1 MYINKRGKGKAVV
14 LIHGWGFSGKIWEDL
29 LEGMKNKYKFFIIDL
44 PGMGDSSI
52 IKPYKIDNLIKE
64 IHKQIP
70 NKVTMIGWSLG
81 AQIAMKYSLKYP
93 RNINHL
99 ICISSTPCFIKKPG
113 WDYGLDKIFF
123 IKFKKELSS
132 NWQKALKNFFLL
144 QLIRNKK
151 YKNILMRFEKYF
163 IKIKPP
169 TKEGLEKALNL
180 LEDISEVP
188 STVKK
193 EDNKSDIITILIKI
207 RHILESSINNW
218 VENGY
223 TIQDIFIVFQT
234 IKDLIDNIPNQIDF
248 NKLDFNQSLQQLMY

>member
-1 MYINKRGKGKAVV
+1 MVV
-14 LIHGWGFSGKIWEDL
+14 STSRKQSNQL
-29 LEGMKNKYKFFIIDL
+29 L
-44 PGMGDSSI
+44 
-52 IKPYKIDNLIKE
+52 
-64 IHKQIP
+64 
-70 NKVTMIGWSLG
+70 
-81 AQIAMKYSLKYP
+81 
-93 RNINHL
+93 
-99 ICISSTPCFIKKPG
+99 
-113 WDYGLDKIFF
+113 
-123 IKFKKELSS
+123 
-132 NWQKALKNFFLL
+132 
-144 QLIRNKK
+144 
-151 YKNILMRFEKYF
+151 
-163 IKIKPP
+163 
-169 TKEGLEKALNL
+169 LNL

>member
-1 MYINKRGKGKAVV
+1 MDSNTNDMSKILINEFIQRFLKKIETNLNVFGLIPIITIVASNV
-14 LIHGWGFSGKIWEDL
+14 LFEVGSIPETYPETNKQSNQL
-29 LEGMKNKYKFFIIDL
+29 L
-44 PGMGDSSI
+44 
-52 IKPYKIDNLIKE
+52 
-64 IHKQIP
+64 
-70 NKVTMIGWSLG
+70 
-81 AQIAMKYSLKYP
+81 
-93 RNINHL
+93 
-99 ICISSTPCFIKKPG
+99 
-113 WDYGLDKIFF
+113 
-123 IKFKKELSS
+123 
-132 NWQKALKNFFLL
+132 
-144 QLIRNKK
+144 
-151 YKNILMRFEKYF
+151 
-163 IKIKPP
+163 
-169 TKEGLEKALNL
+169 LNL